1 MKKII
6 AASML
11 SLSCCSSETFDKTL
25 GFGQQLPPQMARVTY
40 YNPSE
45 CHWGSEVAC
54 PKTRRAKEGVT
65 IAAHPDFYFGQKIFI
80 PELKGVIG
88 NGEFLVQDRG
98 SAVTRKKASKGK
110 TYVFDVFVRSGSS
123 MRKHA
128 KKNSEYMEVFLIE

>member
-1 MKKII
+1 
-6 AASML
+6 ML

-25 GFGQQLPPQMARVTY
+25 GLDKEFPAQMARITY
-40 YNPSE
+40 YHPSE
-45 CHWGSEVAC
+45 CHWGSRVAC

-65 IAAHPDFYFGQKIFI
+65 IAAHPDFDFGQKVFI
-80 PELKGVIG
+80 PELKDVIG

-110 TYVFDVFVRSGSS
+110 TYVFDVFVSSGSR

-128 KKNSEYMEVFLIE
+128 NKNSEYMEVFLIE